1 MRYGWSYSLFAGIV
15 ALPFVLLLFG
25 AFGHFLPM
33 ATAEFTLGA
42 IVAARL
48 GAWLGLLCGGR
59 DHGLRA
65 TAFTFVTY
73 IYLCGAG
80 VVASDHY
87 RFPVPK
93 ELASFNEWS
102 VALNAG
108 TLQVMW
114 VFLKES
120 FASALLVGLTMGWLI
135 LIACLVGVLLFDA
148 VLRKQC
154 RVESNPA

>member
-1 MRYGWSYSLFAGIV
+1 
-15 ALPFVLLLFG
+15 
-25 AFGHFLPM
+25 
-33 ATAEFTLGA
+33 
-42 IVAARL
+42 
-48 GAWLGLLCGGR
+48 
-59 DHGLRA
+59 
-65 TAFTFVTY
+65 
-73 IYLCGAG
+73 
-80 VVASDHY
+80 
-87 RFPVPK
+87 
-93 ELASFNEWS
+93 LASFNEWS

-148 VLRKQC
+148 VLRKLC